1 MFSMFSAIGSAE
13 ISVGGEET
21 ESGKEVALASP
32 ASITLTFRE
41 KMTNVPTGKTLVKIL
56 KRKGRMLEQTGS
68 EQCRDPLLTHAEEG
82 GAAGQGSATVSTQ
95 TYTTAICWP
104 YLWGFWK
111 WHLEHS
117 FFYLTFHYQ
126 KEKHRPAK
134 GRGNEPGAHCGGLTA
149 VSLRPWVLASPVFSP

>member
-1 MFSMFSAIGSAE
+1 MFSAIGSAE

-104 YLWGFWK
+104 YLWGF
-111 WHLEHS
+111 
-117 FFYLTFHYQ
+117 
-126 KEKHRPAK
+126 
-134 GRGNEPGAHCGGLTA
+134 
-149 VSLRPWVLASPVFSP
+149 